1 MSLLLVTVQ
10 RPLLT
15 DAYCADEWELSKE
28 NVKPRRK
35 GRRVG
40 ALNKGLAAVG
50 NTAEMH
56 ALQQQ
61 KKYVLGFAG
70 LRLHLHKPCR
80 NFEDLI
86 ARARDGSNPLALWRK

>member
-1 MSLLLVTVQ
+1 MQVASGELTSYSLTLPSR
-10 RPLLT
+10 RPTLIH
-15 DAYCADEWELSKE
+15 ADEWELSKE

-50 NTAEMH
+50 NSAEMH

-61 KKYVLGFAG
+61 KK
-70 LRLHLHKPCR
+70 
-80 NFEDLI
+80 
-86 ARARDGSNPLALWRK
+86 